1 MTTKDGN
8 LNDGRAVYYQG
19 KRIEDFTA
27 EPVFARTLKYIQ
39 RYYELQNEKQGICMM
54 KRVFSVLRCFFHL
67 KVLRIWPKT

>member
-39 RYYELQNEKQGICMM
+39 RYYALLRVA
-54 KRVFSVLRCFFHL
+54 KRKSRAYV
-67 KVLRIWPKT
+67 

>member
-27 EPVFARTLKYIQ
+27 EQI
-39 RYYELQNEKQGICMM
+39 EKKISDFWEEKGWSSTEMQEN
-54 KRVFSVLRCFFHL
+54 K
-67 KVLRIWPKT
+67 K